1 MKKFFKT
8 PTCQSELFSIKYIT
22 IENNSL
28 IICGNFY
35 DEDYNLGYEG

>member
-8 PTCQSELFSIKYIT
+8 TTSQSELFSIQYIT
-22 IENNSL
+22 IENTSL
-28 IICGNFY
+28 IICGNCY